1 MKNTRKIT
9 EDRVGRIL
17 AVMKPY
23 MDADRLRQI
32 DQHVLLQELTWCVG
46 HYSARCSRDRTRLTS
61 KNLKKFARLRRML
74 LKLRDDPTTPWHLLG
89 ETITNTLKSWDIHE
103 ELESVLACQPT
114 PRSQA
119 NPIELLVAQDLPF
132 AFKRLFG
139 LSAGRSRSRDQKL
152 RCGPYL
158 AFAQGVLTE
167 MGISYSDE
175 SISRALSE
183 RGHRRER

>member
-1 MKNTRKIT
+1 MKNTRKINH
-9 EDRVGRIL
+9 DSVGRVL

-23 MDADRLRQI
+23 LDAGRLRHI
-32 DQHVLLQELTWCVG
+32 DQQVFLQEIKWCVG
-46 HYSARCSRDRTRLTS
+46 HYSARRIRDRERLTD
-61 KNLKKFARLRRML
+61 KNLKKFARLRKL
-74 LKLRDDPTTPWHLLG
+74 LLELRGDPTTPWHLLG
-89 ETITNTLKSWDIHE
+89 ETITNVLESDKIHE
-103 ELESVLACQPT
+103 ELKSVLACQPT
-114 PRSQA
+114 PRPSA

-132 AFKRLFG
+132 AFKRLFR

-158 AFAQGVLTE
+158 AFAQAVLTE
-167 MGISYSDE
+167 MGISYGNE